1 MAMNIEQLFE
11 GLPIEKQRELRA
23 QIDRFIKL
31 KGTPRKVA
39 EVGDVIRLPKGT
51 LIHGTSVDEEKL
63 ASIAESGI
71 ITGQAFGIAEDGE
84 TFYCADFH
92 RVNHDMSLANYND
105 QFPYSDGRCPFG
117 RRGKYTLAFILYP
130 DSNLDEIASYD
141 CYREGTKA
149 SDTTKDFVNMKG
161 LPVKD
166 TSLAASIL
174 FGVPSN
180 FINGIILGDAFINE
194 KTVKFLI
201 DKFPGVFITRNNGE
215 IIYKHGDTLEIVT
228 TRIKSIERQ
237 IKLEETERKIEQ
249 RDNQI
254 DMQKRDSDKLWSAIA
269 TLPVEQIAQVYEQ
282 LGWQGDYMEFARRL
296 KEQHTPNNSTSAK
309 L

>member
-31 KGTPRKVA
+31 KGIPRKTVTI
-39 EVGDVIRLPKGT
+39 EDVIKLPEGT
-51 LIHGTSVDEEKL
+51 LIHGTRVDEETL
-63 ASIAESGI
+63 SSIAESGI

-84 TFYCADFH
+84 TYYCADFH

-105 QFPYSDGRCPFG
+105 QFPYNDGRCPFG
-117 RRGKYTLAFILYP
+117 KRGKYTLAFVLYP
-130 DSNLDEIASYD
+130 DENLDEIASYD
-141 CYREGTKA
+141 CYRDGTKSSA
-149 SDTTKDFVNMKG
+149 TTKEFVNMKA

-166 TSLAASIL
+166 TSLASGVL
-174 FGVPSN
+174 FGIPSN
-180 FINGIILGDAFINE
+180 FINGIILGDNFINE
-194 KTVKFLI
+194 KIVKFLI
-201 DKFPGVFITRNNGE
+201 EKFPGVFITRNSGE
-215 IIYKHGDTLEIVT
+215 IIYKHGDNLEIVSE
-228 TRIKSIERQ
+228 RIKSIQRQ
-237 IKLEETERKIEQ
+237 IKLEEAEYQIGQ
-249 RDNQI
+249 RDNRL
-254 DMQKRDSDKLWSAIA
+254 DMQKKETDKLWAAIA
-269 TLPVEQIAQVYEQ
+269 TLPEEQIAAVYEQ